1 LHYFTKSVVLE
12 KKNTM
17 PGKVDKPLQNRA
29 IQGIS
34 EQEKFMIRVLF
45 ICHGNIC
52 RSPMAEFVFKDM
64 VEKRGLADR
73 FEIASAATSTEEIWN
88 GVGNPVYPPA
98 REELAK
104 HGISCEGK
112 RAVQL
117 KKSDYDAYDYLIGM
131 DYMNIKNIERMT
143 GHQGGKIKLLLSF
156 AGEDRP
162 ISDPWYTGDF
172 RKTYEDVVKG
182 CEALLRCID
191 GKTL

>member
-1 LHYFTKSVVLE
+1 
-12 KKNTM
+12 
-17 PGKVDKPLQNRA
+17 
-29 IQGIS
+29 
-34 EQEKFMIRVLF
+34 MIKVLF
-45 ICHGNIC
+45 VCHGNIC

-64 VEKRGLADR
+64 VAKHGLAGQ

-117 KKSDYDAYDYLIGM
+117 QKSDYDKYDYLIGM
-131 DYMNIKNIERMT
+131 DDRNIHNIERIT
-143 GHQGGKIKLLLSF
+143 GHKGGKIKMLLSF
-156 AGEDRP
+156 AGENRS

-172 RKTYEDVVKG
+172 RKTYEDVEKG
-182 CEALLRCID
+182 CKALLESIMAEH
-191 GKTL
+191 LL